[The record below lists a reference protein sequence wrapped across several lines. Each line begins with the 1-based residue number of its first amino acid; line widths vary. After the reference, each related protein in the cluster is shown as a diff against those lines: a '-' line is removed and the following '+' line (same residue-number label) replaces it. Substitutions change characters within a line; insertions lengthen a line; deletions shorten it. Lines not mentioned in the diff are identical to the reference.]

1 MKIDNK
7 KLFWTISVI
16 ALLSFPIRWA
26 WQKDDHQKTE
36 EIVTTNFVTVSTNF
50 TLLSG
55 QKMKL
60 SPIET
65 GTKYIV
71 SLDGTMETSIRS
83 DRIDEDPTKVL
94 RLEGVTNL
102 FVRLTDEAGGTKK
115 LFKVVTTTLK

>member
-1 MKIDNK
+1 MKTYPKIFMTVVVTVLVWMSVPYWWPNNK
-7 KLFWTISVI
+7 
-16 ALLSFPIRWA
+16 
-26 WQKDDHQKTE
+26 HQTE
-36 EIVTTNFVTVSTNF
+36 ETTATNFVTVSTNF

-71 SLDGTMETSIRS
+71 SLDGTMKWSIRS

-94 RLEGVTNL
+94 KLEGVTNL